1 MAGERFGDVASDAA
15 AQTVVDGLPVP
26 ARFDDTLPAQDGE
39 VLRHKGR
46 LKIKIAGK
54 AANALISLNETAHD
68 HETVRAR
75 QRPQQIARLA
85 RFRCHIR
92 SFYLHTCL
100 YACIRIYC
108 QYRKTTDR
116 EEFMAHVVVLGA
128 GLGGVIAAYEIR
140 DQLRKEDEITVV
152 SKGPTYQFVPSNPW
166 VAVNWRKRKDIEV
179 NLPPVMKRKGIN
191 FVETGA
197 KHVLPAENRLE
208 LEDGKSIA
216 YDYLVIATGPD
227 LAFDEIPGLGPEG
240 FTQSI
245 CQVEHA
251 EKAAAA
257 FEKFCENPGPIVVG
271 AVQSASCFGPAY
283 EFAMILDTELRK
295 RKIRDKVPMTFVTS
309 EPYVG
314 HLGLDGVGDTKGLLE
329 SEMRN
334 RHMKWITN
342 ARVARV
348 EEGVMHVEEV
358 GEDGNAKAAHALPF
372 AFSMMLPAF
381 RGVSAIRGVEGLV
394 NPRGFVL
401 IDKHQRNPKFQNVFS
416 IGVTVAIP
424 PMGKTPVPVGVPKTG
439 FMIESMVT
447 ATAHNIGALLR
458 GEEPTSEATWNA
470 VCLADFGDGGVAFV
484 AQPQIP
490 PRNVNWSAKG
500 GWVHLAKA
508 GFESY
513 FLGKI
518 RKGESE
524 PFYEKMLMD
533 TLGIHKLKG

>member
-1 MAGERFGDVASDAA
+1 
-15 AQTVVDGLPVP
+15 
-26 ARFDDTLPAQDGE
+26 
-39 VLRHKGR
+39 
-46 LKIKIAGK
+46 
-54 AANALISLNETAHD
+54 
-68 HETVRAR
+68 
-75 QRPQQIARLA
+75 
-85 RFRCHIR
+85 
-92 SFYLHTCL
+92 
-100 YACIRIYC
+100 
-108 QYRKTTDR
+108 
-116 EEFMAHVVVLGA
+116 
-128 GLGGVIAAYEIR
+128 
-140 DQLRKEDEITVV
+140 
-152 SKGPTYQFVPSNPW
+152 
-166 VAVNWRKRKDIEV
+166 
-179 NLPPVMKRKGIN
+179 
-191 FVETGA
+191 
-197 KHVLPAENRLE
+197 
-208 LEDGKSIA
+208 
-216 YDYLVIATGPD
+216 
-227 LAFDEIPGLGPEG
+227 
-240 FTQSI
+240 
-245 CQVEHA
+245 
-251 EKAAAA
+251 
-257 FEKFCENPGPIVVG
+257 
-271 AVQSASCFGPAY
+271 
-283 EFAMILDTELRK
+283 MILDTELRK

-342 ARVARV
+342 ARVAKV
-348 EEGVMHVEEV
+348 EGGMMHVEEV
-358 GEDGNAKAAHALPF
+358 GEDGNVKTAHALPF

-401 IDKHQRNPKFQNVFS
+401 IDKHQRNPKYQNVFS

-458 GEEPTSEATWNA
+458 GEEPKSEATWNA

-518 RKGESE
+518 RKGQSE